1 MSRKEYMTTQKG
13 NLKKFK
19 DMNISKQCKSQEKKN
34 KEFVIYDEVQEKM
47 EQIQKINW

>member
-19 DMNISKQCKSQEKKN
+19 GMNISKQCKSQEKKKN
-34 KEFVIYDEVQEKM
+34 KEFVIYDEVQEKNGANT
-47 EQIQKINW
+47 EK

>member
-19 DMNISKQCKSQEKKN
+19 EYIKALQELGEEKIKN
-34 KEFVIYDEVQEKM
+34 L
-47 EQIQKINW
+47 